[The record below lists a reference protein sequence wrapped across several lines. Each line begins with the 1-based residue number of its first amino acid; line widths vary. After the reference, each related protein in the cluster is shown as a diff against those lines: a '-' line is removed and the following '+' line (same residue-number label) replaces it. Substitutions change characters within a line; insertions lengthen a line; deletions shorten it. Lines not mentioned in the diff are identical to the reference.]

1 MIPRSVEDLLAT
13 LGPIVVINL
22 PFRADRRSEF
32 AAQLHRFGLSFDHPQ
47 VRIFDA
53 VRPDAP
59 DEFPSIGAR
68 GCFLSHLGILRAA
81 VATGQDQIL
90 ICEDDL
96 DFTPNCLAQLPS
108 LMASLKTDD
117 WSIFYGGYGET
128 PLGKT
133 TAPDLLR
140 LNSDQGVSCTHFYA
154 IRGSAIADLKNYLEA
169 MLERPSGDPQGGPMH
184 YDGALS
190 WFRKEHPHHITLAAV
205 PPIGV
210 QRASRT
216 DIHALRWFD
225 RWPIVRSLA
234 GLLRRARAKWVRS

>member
-22 PFRADRRSEF
+22 PFRSDRRSEF
-32 AAQLHRFGLSFDHPQ
+32 AAQLEHLGLSFDQPQ
-47 VRIFDA
+47 VRIFEA
-53 VRPDAP
+53 IRPDAP
-59 DEFPSIGAR
+59 DGFPSIGAR
-68 GCFLSHLGILRAA
+68 GCFFSHLGILREA
-81 VATGQDQIL
+81 VATGQDRIL

-96 DFTPNCLAQLPS
+96 DFTPNFLSQLPD
-108 LMASLKTDD
+108 LIASLKADN

-128 PLGKT
+128 PLGT
-133 TAPDLLR
+133 ATAPDLLR
-140 LNSDQGVSCTHFYA
+140 LNSDHGVSCSHFYA
-154 IRGSAIADLKNYLEA
+154 IRGRAIADLKNYLEA
-169 MLERPSGDPQGGPMH
+169 MLLRPSGDPQGGPMH

-190 WFRKEHPHHITLAAV
+190 WFRKDHPHHITLAAV

-210 QRASRT
+210 QRSSRT

-234 GLLRRARAKWVRS
+234 SLLRRGRARFV